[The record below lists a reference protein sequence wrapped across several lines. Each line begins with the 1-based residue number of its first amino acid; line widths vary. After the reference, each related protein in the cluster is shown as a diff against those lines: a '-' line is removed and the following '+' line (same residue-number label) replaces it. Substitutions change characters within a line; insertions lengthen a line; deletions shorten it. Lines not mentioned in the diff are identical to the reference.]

1 MDGHKDRRDTEWFH
15 PRYASSAS
23 AANPLVLPSKN
34 EGDVYHEIQQ
44 QCSGTRGPRGS
55 GQVQDG
61 GCGRPWCSDLILK
74 NNIYLQIRPIKL
86 NYHDIYSIYFFQ
98 NPYLADKWIVRQND
112 ETFFVINPFCIQFR
126 VSSFI
131 LQEFIHLTWY
141 IAPVLH
147 GSTPA
152 GQALFLF
159 TGGDIRL
166 RRTKQPQKL
175 DRR

>member
-1 MDGHKDRRDTEWFH
+1 MI
-15 PRYASSAS
+15 SSTLCSNTS
-23 AANPLVLPSKN
+23 AANPSVLPSKN
-34 EGDVYHEIQQ
+34 EGDVCHEIQQ
-44 QCSGTRGPRGS
+44 QRSCTRGSWGS

-61 GCGRPWCSDLILK
+61 GSRWPWCSDLISK

-86 NYHDIYSIYFFQ
+86 NYHDIYSFYFFY
-98 NPYLADKWIVRQND
+98 NPYLADKWVIRQND
-112 ETFFVINPFCIQFR
+112 ETFFVTNSFCIQFR
-126 VSSFI
+126 VYSSI
-131 LQEFIHLTWY
+131 LQESIHLIWY

-159 TGGDIRL
+159 TGGDIRH
-166 RRTKQPQKL
+166 RKTKQPQKL